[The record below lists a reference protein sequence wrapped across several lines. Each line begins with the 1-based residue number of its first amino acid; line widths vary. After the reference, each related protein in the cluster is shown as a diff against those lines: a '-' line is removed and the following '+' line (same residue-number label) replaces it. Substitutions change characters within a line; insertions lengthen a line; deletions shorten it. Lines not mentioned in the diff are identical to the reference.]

1 MKRRIIV
8 PSGQGK
14 LLRDW
19 PDKRT
24 GRKQL
29 NDALVSVTALL
40 PLRRWSRH
48 QMFIRTLPDC
58 DQ

>member
-1 MKRRIIV
+1 MKRRAIV

-24 GRKQL
+24 DRERL
-29 NDALVSVTALL
+29 NDTLVSVTALL
-40 PLRRWSRH
+40 PRRRWSRH
-48 QMFIRTLPDC
+48 QMFMPTLSDC
-58 DQ
+58 D